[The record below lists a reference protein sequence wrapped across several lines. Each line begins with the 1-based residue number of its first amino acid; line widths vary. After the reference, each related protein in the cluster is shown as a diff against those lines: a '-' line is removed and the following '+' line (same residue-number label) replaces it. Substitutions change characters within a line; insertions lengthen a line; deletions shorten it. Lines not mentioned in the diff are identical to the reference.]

1 MFDFDTEYK
10 KIMLLDE
17 GAPRMDALN
26 TAISSA
32 DQENDYWSGLA
43 LRYLYIKESIFA
55 DDAFQAIIMFPEYL
69 ALFDAHPEF
78 EEEFSADI
86 MWAFKWV
93 LENSRD
99 FYQVSL
105 DRAEKYFEEFKKRC
119 DRYGAG
125 NGAYYMKIAKFYELI
140 DPEFSKAAFAE
151 FSKTRRDKFSDCYA
165 CELNFKVENE
175 LNNGSLESALKAAE
189 PIFSGKRTCAEVP
202 HVTYGAFMDYYARQ
216 GEYDKAMNYAEKM
229 YRLISDNPSFLVQVG
244 QFMELLS
251 VTNAKRGAEVLR
263 KHIEQATVCKNPYMR
278 LRFWIGAYR
287 ICRCAAEESENRLRI
302 VLPRSG
308 YPAELKDIV
317 PERAASNIY
326 DAAVLADMFKKA
338 AEALADKFDER
349 NKTDRFRSLTEFT
362 FPEYTGEKEGIFSM
376 YIQPAPSIMTAVGK
390 GLTLET
396 AKAALENA
404 EYLHAEGVM
413 IADDRLYA
421 NISCS
426 NGIIEMQ
433 ITGAPFMPQMLAMA
447 EPLHAITED
456 EMAALKEADSM
467 LAVLAKYTGNGVACF
482 RKQLEAVLAAAPET
496 PVIIDMSAIQTISAK
511 WAGLA
516 LKSEIDPSFEYYVK
530 LLPFTDDESDSVEI
544 TAMGLE
550 RFGISNIRLTGS
562 DKQRYGFD
570 ARALQKYASE
580 LFYGENPENPVAFA
594 YDDDENEFC
603 GICVPAEKT
612 DDEEERPLPLLR
624 YIDPET
630 EEPKAPH
637 EYDIDFLKNYGFGQL
652 RDEFKNTAL
661 LARERFS
668 YFLDNIERAEQAAA
682 RVLVIDPEENFEYIW
697 CIFDKSPD
705 GKITAR
711 ADEEGSF
718 ISEGDEV
725 QPYDGEDFAPADWV
739 LKMGENGIRP
749 DDVYLLLEE

>member
-17 GAPRMDALN
+17 GAPRMDALK

-32 DQENDYWSGLA
+32 DSENDFWSGLA

-105 DRAEKYFEEFKKRC
+105 DRAEKYFDEFKKRC

-125 NGAYYMKIAKFYELI
+125 NGAYYMKKAKFYELI
-140 DPEFSKAAFAE
+140 DPEISKAAFAE

-175 LNNGSLESALKAAE
+175 LNNGSLDAALKAAE

-202 HVTYGAFMDYYARQ
+202 HVTYGAFMDYYARH

-251 VTNAKRGAEVLR
+251 VMDNSRGAIVLR
-263 KHIEQATVCKNPYMR
+263 QHMKQAAGCKNPYMR
-278 LRFWIGAYR
+278 MRFWIGAYR
-287 ICRCAAEESENRLRI
+287 VAASIAEEDEGRMRI
-302 VLPRSG
+302 ILPKNG
-308 YPAELKDIV
+308 LPAELRDIL
-317 PERAASNIY
+317 PEQPENHIY
-326 DAAVLADMFKKA
+326 DASVLADMFKKA
-338 AEALADKFDER
+338 AEAIADKFDER
-349 NKTDRFRSLTEFT
+349 NKSHRFRSLIDFT
-362 FPEYTGEKEGIFSM
+362 FPEYTGEKEGFFSM
-376 YIQPAPSIMTAVGK
+376 YTAPAPSIMTAVGK
-390 GLTLET
+390 GLTLESV
-396 AKAALENA
+396 KAALENA
-404 EYLHAEGVM
+404 EGLDASGLLIQDE
-413 IADDRLYA
+413 RLYA
-421 NISCS
+421 TVTCG
-426 NGIIEMQ
+426 NGRMELQ
-433 ITGAPFMPQMLAMA
+433 FKLSPFIPQMIAMA
-447 EPLHAITED
+447 EPVHAIPED
-456 EMAALKEADSM
+456 EMERLKEADSM
-467 LAVLAKYTGNGVACF
+467 LAVLAMYSGNGAACF
-482 RKQLEAVLAAAPET
+482 KKQLETVLAAAPET

-516 LKSEIDPSFEYYVK
+516 VKSEVDPSFEYYVK

-594 YDDDENEFC
+594 YDNDENEFC
-603 GICVPAEKT
+603 GICVPGEKT

-661 LARERFS
+661 LARERFG

-682 RVLVIDPEENFEYIW
+682 RVLVIDPEDEENYEYIW
-697 CIFDKSPD
+697 CIFEKSPD
-705 GKITAR
+705 GKITAK

-749 DDVYLLLEE
+749 DDVYLLD

>member
-1 MFDFDTEYK
+1 MFDFQSEYQ
-10 KIMLLDE
+10 KIMQLDE
-17 GAPRMDALN
+17 GAPRMDALK

-43 LRYLYIKESIFA
+43 LRYLYIKESIFG

-99 FYQVSL
+99 FYQISL
-105 DRAEKYFEEFKKRC
+105 EQAEKYFDEFKKRC
-119 DRYGAG
+119 DRCGAG
-125 NGAYYMKIAKFYELI
+125 YGAYYMKKSKFYELI
-140 DPEFSKAAFAE
+140 NTEISKAAFAE
-151 FSKTRRDKFSDCYA
+151 YCKTRRDKFSDCYA
-165 CELNFKVENE
+165 CELNFKAETE
-175 LNNGSLESALKAAE
+175 LNNSNLDAALKTAE

-202 HVTYGAFMDYYARQ
+202 HVTYGAFMDYYARL
-216 GEYDKAMNYAEKM
+216 GEYDKAMSYAEKM

-251 VTNAKRGAEVLR
+251 ITDGRRGAAVLR
-263 KHIEQATVCKNPYMR
+263 NHIAQAVSCKNPYMR
-278 LRFWIGAYR
+278 LRFWIGAHR
-287 ICRCAAEESENRLRI
+287 VAECAVKEGEGRLRI

-308 YPAELKDIV
+308 YPAELRDIV
-317 PERAASNIY
+317 PERAENNIY
-326 DAAVLADMFKKA
+326 DAAILAYMFKKA

-349 NKTDRFRSLTEFT
+349 NKSDSFRRLIDFK
-362 FPEYTGEKEGIFSM
+362 FPENTGEKESFFSM
-376 YIQPAPSIMTAVGK
+376 YVAPAPSIMTAVGK
-390 GLTLET
+390 GLTLEA

-404 EYLHAEGVM
+404 EDLHAEGVM

-421 NISCS
+421 NIPCG
-426 NGIIEMQ
+426 NGTIEMQ
-433 ITGAPFMPQMLAMA
+433 ITNAPFIPQMIAMA
-447 EPLHAITED
+447 EPVHEFSEE
-456 EMAALKEADSM
+456 EMKKLNESDGM
-467 LAVLAKYTGNGVACF
+467 LAVLAMYSGNGAACF
-482 RKQLEAVLAAAPET
+482 RKQLETVLAAVPET
-496 PVIIDMSAIQTISAK
+496 PVIVDMSAIQTLSAK
-511 WAGLA
+511 WARLA
-516 LKSEIDPSFEYYVK
+516 VKSEVDPSFEYYVK

-544 TAMGLE
+544 SAMGLE

-570 ARALQKYASE
+570 ARALQMYASE
-580 LFYGENPENPVAFA
+580 LFYGADPERPAAFA

-603 GICVPAEKT
+603 GICVPGEKT
-612 DDEEERPLPLLR
+612 DDEEEKPLPLLY

-630 EEPKAPH
+630 EEPKSPG
-637 EYDIDFLKNYGFGQL
+637 EYDIEFLKNYGFGSL

-661 LARERFS
+661 LARERFD
-668 YFLDNIERAEQAAA
+668 YFLRNIEKAEQAAA
-682 RVLVIDPEENFEYIW
+682 RVLVVDPEDEENYEYIW
-697 CIFDKSPD
+697 CLFEKSPD
-705 GKITAR
+705 GKITAK

-739 LKMGENGIRP
+739 LKIGEKGIRP
-749 DDVYLLLEE
+749 DDAYLLD

>member
-17 GAPRMDALN
+17 GAPRMDALK

-32 DQENDYWSGLA
+32 DSESDYWSGLA

-105 DRAEKYFEEFKKRC
+105 EQAEKYFDEFKKRC
-119 DRYGAG
+119 ERYGAG
-125 NGAYYMKIAKFYELI
+125 NGAYYMKKSKFYELI
-140 DPEFSKAAFAE
+140 DPEISKAAFAE
-151 FSKTRRDKFSDCYA
+151 FSETRRDKFSDCYA
-165 CELNFKVENE
+165 CELNFKVENK
-175 LNNGSLESALKAAE
+175 LNNGDLDAALKAAE

-202 HVTYGAFMDYYARQ
+202 HVTYGAFMDYYARL
-216 GEYDKAMNYAEKM
+216 GEYDKAMAYAEKM

-251 VTNAKRGAEVLR
+251 VTDPGRGTEVLR
-263 KHIEQATVCKNPYMR
+263 RHMAQAVSCKNPYMR

-287 ICRCAAEESENRLRI
+287 ICGGGGRIRI

-308 YPAELKDIV
+308 YPAELRDIV
-317 PERAASNIY
+317 PERAENNIY
-326 DAAVLADMFKKA
+326 DAAVLEDMFKKA
-338 AEALADKFDER
+338 AEYLADKFDER
-349 NKTDRFRSLTEFT
+349 NNTDRFRRLIDFK

-376 YIQPAPSIMTAVGK
+376 YISPAPSVMAAVGK
-390 GLTLET
+390 NLTLE
-396 AKAALENA
+396 AVKAALENA
-404 EYLHAEGVM
+404 EGLDVSGLLIKDE
-413 IADDRLYA
+413 RLYA
-421 NISCS
+421 NIACGNSTMEVQMKTS
-426 NGIIEMQ
+426 
-433 ITGAPFMPQMLAMA
+433 PFIPQMIAMA
-447 EPLHAITED
+447 EPVHAIPED
-456 EMAALKEADSM
+456 ETESLKQANCM
-467 LAVLAKYTGNGVACF
+467 LAVLAMFTGNGPACF
-482 RKQLEAVLAAAPET
+482 RKQLETVLAAAPET
-496 PVIIDMSAIQTISAK
+496 PVIVDMSAIQTISAK
-511 WAGLA
+511 WARLA
-516 LKSEIDPSFEYYVK
+516 VKSEVDPSFDYYVK
-530 LLPFTDDESDSVEI
+530 LLPFTDNESDSVEI

-580 LFYGENPENPVAFA
+580 LFYGENPENPVPFA
-594 YDDDENEFC
+594 YDNDENEFC
-603 GICVPAEKT
+603 GICVPGEKT

-630 EEPKAPH
+630 EEPKAPD
-637 EYDIDFLKNYGFGQL
+637 EYDIEFLKNYGFGQL

-668 YFLDNIERAEQAAA
+668 YFLDNIEKAEQAAA
-682 RVLVIDPEENFEYIW
+682 WVLVVDPDDEENYEYIW
-697 CIFDKSPD
+697 CLFEKSPD
-705 GKITAR
+705 GKITAK
-711 ADEEGSF
+711 ADESGSF
-718 ISEGDEV
+718 VAEGDEV

-749 DDVYLLLEE
+749 DDVYLLD

>member
-17 GAPRMDALN
+17 GAPRMDALK

-32 DQENDYWSGLA
+32 DSENDFWSGLA

-99 FYQVSL
+99 FYQVSIEQ
-105 DRAEKYFEEFKKRC
+105 AEKYFEEFKSRC

-125 NGAYYMKIAKFYELI
+125 QGAYYMKKAKFYELI
-140 DPEFSKAAFAE
+140 DPEISKAAFAE

-165 CELNFKVENE
+165 CELNSKVENE
-175 LNNGSLESALKAAE
+175 LSNGSLDAALKAAE

-202 HVTYGAFMDYYARQ
+202 HVTYGAFMDYYARH
-216 GEYDKAMNYAEKM
+216 GEYDKAMAYAEKM

-251 VTNAKRGAEVLR
+251 VMDNSRGAIVLR
-263 KHIEQATVCKNPYMR
+263 QHMKQAAGCKNPYMR
-278 LRFWIGAYR
+278 MRFWIGAYR
-287 ICRCAAEESENRLRI
+287 VAASIAKEDEGRI
-302 VLPRSG
+302 RIILPKNG
-308 YPAELKDIV
+308 LPAELRDIL
-317 PERAASNIY
+317 PEQPENHIY
-326 DAAVLADMFKKA
+326 DAAVLADMFKNA
-338 AEALADKFDER
+338 AEAIADKFDER
-349 NKTDRFRSLTEFT
+349 NNSDRFRSLIDFT
-362 FPEYTGEKEGIFSM
+362 FPEYTGKKEGFFSM
-376 YIQPAPSIMTAVGK
+376 YTAPAPSIMAAVGK
-390 GLTLET
+390 GLTLESV
-396 AKAALENA
+396 KAALENA
-404 EYLHAEGVM
+404 EGLDASGLLIQDE
-413 IADDRLYA
+413 RLYA
-421 NISCS
+421 TVACG
-426 NGIIEMQ
+426 NGRMELQ
-433 ITGAPFMPQMLAMA
+433 FKLSPFIPHMIAMA
-447 EPLHAITED
+447 EPVHAIPED
-456 EMAALKEADSM
+456 EMESLKQADSM
-467 LAVLAKYTGNGVACF
+467 LAVLAMFTGNGAACF
-482 RKQLEAVLAAAPET
+482 RKQLETVLAAAPET
-496 PVIIDMSAIQTISAK
+496 PVIVDMSSIQTISAK

-516 LKSEIDPSFEYYVK
+516 VRSEVEPSFEYYVK

-594 YDDDENEFC
+594 YDNDENEFC
-603 GICVPAEKT
+603 GICVPGEKT

-630 EEPKAPH
+630 EEPKSPD
-637 EYDIDFLKNYGFGQL
+637 EYDIDFFKNYGFGQL

-682 RVLVIDPEENFEYIW
+682 RVLVIDPEDEESYEYIW
-697 CIFDKSPD
+697 CIFEKSPD
-705 GKITAR
+705 GKITAK

-749 DDVYLLLEE
+749 DDVYLLD